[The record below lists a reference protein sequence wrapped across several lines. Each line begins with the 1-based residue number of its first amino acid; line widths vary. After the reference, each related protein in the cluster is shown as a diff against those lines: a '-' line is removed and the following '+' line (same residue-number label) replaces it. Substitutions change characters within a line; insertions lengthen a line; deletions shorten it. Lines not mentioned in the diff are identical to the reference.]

1 MSEYRVINP
10 ATGEEGTAHPGVT
23 DSQVQSVLDRS
34 RQAYQSWRTTSI
46 EDRSA
51 ILTRVAGLYTER
63 ADDLATLITTEMGKT
78 TREALGEVQLVAAI
92 FTYYAEQGPGFL
104 ADTPLDPQGGGEGV
118 VRKAP
123 IGPLLGVMPWN
134 FPYYQVARFAAPN
147 LMLGNTIVLK
157 HASQCPESALAIQ
170 QIFIDAGLPE
180 DAYINIFAST
190 DQIADM
196 VADARIAGVSVTGS
210 EGAGAAV
217 AEVAGKNLKK
227 VVLELGG
234 SDAFVVLD
242 AADLGPVVEAAVTG
256 RVGNAGQACNGTK
269 RIIVVDALY
278 DDFVEQF
285 TTAMA
290 ALTTGDPT
298 DEATDFGPLSSHGAV
313 DAIQEQVQ
321 DAIEKGATVRTG
333 GTRLE
338 GEGAYFPATVLTD
351 VTPDMRAYS
360 EELFGPVAVV
370 YRAADTDHAI
380 EIANDSD
387 FGLGGTV
394 FSDDL
399 ATARAAADRID
410 TGMVWINS
418 AQGSAPD
425 LPFGGTK
432 RSGVGRELAAD
443 GMEEFVNRK
452 LIYAPQ
458 AS

>member
-1 MSEYRVINP
+1 MTEYRVINP
-10 ATGEEGTAHPGVT
+10 ATGEEGTIHPTVT
-23 DSQVQSVLDRS
+23 DSDVQDVLARS
-34 RQAYQSWRTTSI
+34 ERGYQSWRTTRI
-46 EDRSA
+46 DDRA
-51 ILTRVAGLYTER
+51 ATLTRVAELYTER
-63 ADDLATLITTEMGKT
+63 AGDLATLITTEMGKT
-78 TREALGEVQLVAAI
+78 TKEALGEVKLVAAI
-92 FTYYAEQGPGFL
+92 FRYYADQGPGFL
-104 ADTPLDPQGGGEGV
+104 ADAPLDPQGGGTGF

-123 IGPLLGVMPWN
+123 IGSLLGVMPWN

-147 LMLGNTIVLK
+147 LMLGNTIILK

-210 EGAGAAV
+210 EGAGSAV

-242 AADLGPVVEAAVTG
+242 AADLTPVVKAAVAG

-285 TTAMA
+285 TEAMA

-298 DEATDFGPLSSHGAV
+298 DDATDFGPMSSQGAV
-313 DAIQEQVQ
+313 DSIAEQVQ
-321 DAIEKGATVRTG
+321 DAIDQGATVRTG
-333 GTRLE
+333 GARLE
-338 GEGAYFPATVLTD
+338 GKGAYFPATVLTD

-370 YRAADTDHAI
+370 HRATDVEHAI
-380 EIANDSD
+380 KLANDSD

-399 ATARAAADRID
+399 ATAQAAADQID

-452 LIYAPQ
+452 LIYAPR
-458 AS
+458 AN